1 MCTAARPASR
11 RRKGNATSKE
21 KTRIYRLTIAEYK
34 REIELAK
41 TPEQLATLLKNVEIK
56 DGEVIIR
63 R

>member
-1 MCTAARPASR
+1 M
-11 RRKGNATSKE
+11 KNE
-21 KTRIYRLTIAEYK
+21 KPRIYRLTIAEYK

-41 TPEQLATLLKNVEIK
+41 TPEQLAPLLKSVEIK